1 MTDGEDVIESAVV
14 ERRRRVVVS
23 TVGVA
28 PRRAFEKRLEESLE
42 WLVITG
48 NDKVVRDVRLTCV
61 HTIYANPPRP
71 YLSAYF
77 CLIFELPSLL

>member
-1 MTDGEDVIESAVV
+1 MTDGEDVIEAAGV

-42 WLVITG
+42 WLVITVNG
-48 NDKVVRDVRLTCV
+48 KVVRDVRLTCAY
-61 HTIYANPPRP
+61 TIYANSLRP
-71 YLSAYF
+71 YLSLCF

>member
-1 MTDGEDVIESAVV
+1 MEAAVV
-14 ERRRRVVVS
+14 EGRRRVVVS
-23 TVGVA
+23 IVGTA

-61 HTIYANPPRP
+61 YTIYANPPRP
-71 YLSAYF
+71 YLSTCF
-77 CLIFELPSLL
+77 CLIFELLSLL